1 MIVLDTNVVSEII
14 RSKPE
19 PRVLLWLKS
28 CLLSDLFISVLTLTE
43 MRFGAAL
50 LPESMEKQILNRRID
65 EVLRSTF
72 ENRVLAFDTSAAEI
86 CAKLMASKKAHTPLL
101 KVVDLQIAATA
112 ISNNFAVATRDLN
125 DFKHKGLN
133 IINPWTD

>member
-50 LPESMEKQILNRRID
+50 LPESMEKQILNGRID